1 MRPKLLYKI
10 HELEDCDTLQR
21 ITKYLYALNIDVRPI
36 SIIERSFP
44 KNIDPVTL
52 PTILIENGQM
62 VTGLNAIVDHYEKIL
77 GLSDL
82 INKSNQFMN
91 LNPRYQI
98 SDKASH
104 KNIIFQ

>member
-10 HELEDCDTLQR
+10 HELEDCDILQR

-36 SIIERSFP
+36 SIMERSFP
-44 KNIDPVTL
+44 KDIYPTKL
-52 PTILIENGQM
+52 PIILIDNGQM
-62 VTGLNAIVDHYEKIL
+62 VTGLSAIVEYYEKML
-77 GLSDL
+77 GLSNL
-82 INKSNQFMN
+82 INRSNEFMK